1 MNANKTSTGR
11 KHPLFVKMSIMMA
24 LLAFLQLLSFV
35 VMIFAGGM
43 LSQIRR
49 YACNM
54 LAEKT
59 QNRAAYI
66 ENFLNQRVMYV
77 DSSAEE
83 INVIV
88 ENILKEEG
96 KEPSAVKS
104 DKELNKRILQETAET
119 IVSLLRRSGVND
131 AFIYLNTGELY
142 MSDGVNKL
150 TGFYVRDTDTYSTV
164 QDNSDL
170 LLEVGNAD
178 IARSMAI
185 TMDYEWSLY
194 TPLSPDNDFSFFEVP
209 VKAFESTNGL
219 NAKSC
224 GYWSSFSRVSRS
236 ASASMKYSMPLAE
249 EDGTVYGVIG
259 IGLLEKSVMS
269 SIPASDFLNDSAC
282 YIIGA
287 DTNNDGIY
295 GKEVYS
301 GATYTRLVSEDT
313 VFDKRAVDEY
323 GMNVYNTKSPSV
335 GSIFDITLYGAGS
348 QFRQHKWALIS
359 VADSDAILEIYHKS
373 ISTFMISSVISLII
387 GVAVSIILSRMV
399 TKPVSDMTSQLE
411 SNSDSSNIVSFVESG
426 IYEFDM
432 LANSIVELQLN
443 VREHASRVSHILS
456 ISESGIGTFM
466 YDYRNDSVFIGKSL
480 LKILDFQGV
489 EADEDFTIP
498 FAKFREYLHYFDE
511 NYKIFD
517 NEIFSTD
524 SDKAGGIN
532 IDTKYLPDSSSEPKW
547 FRFSFTKDENAVMG
561 LVQDI
566 TVDVLKRRQIEHERD
581 YDVTTD
587 IYNRRAFYRKVSKLF
602 DTPEKLGTAAFLM
615 MDLDNLKFV
624 NDTFGHEY
632 GDRYIRAA
640 ADALRTLNNKN
651 GIVARLSGDEFIAFI
666 YGGKSKDGIRAVIE
680 EFKETL
686 QNSSCTLA
694 DGSGYKVRAS
704 GGISWYPDNSESYEQ
719 LIKYADFSMYTIKHS
734 TKGCFAEF
742 DENSYLNDSILIT
755 GIQEMNRIIDKGD
768 VRFAF
773 QPVIT
778 VKTGEIFGY
787 EALMCPQSD
796 SISTVAEL
804 LRIAKSSAKLYEIE
818 RLTFFL
824 GIASFSRL
832 VEDGTISADAHLF
845 LNSISE
851 CMLEE
856 RAFQGIETNYKPIL
870 KNIVLEN
877 LDVDRHDSEFIARKQ
892 KIVSEWGG
900 MTALDNFG
908 KGHNNETAMFN
919 TSPDMIIVDRTIVEG
934 CSNDSGKETIIKN
947 LVSLARERDI
957 LVVAQGVE
965 TEDDLRKVISLGAD
979 LIQGYYLAE
988 PELLPKGISEETAS
1002 KIAEH
1007 VRNTEL
1013 EDRE

>member
-1 MNANKTSTGR
+1 MKTNKKSTGR
-11 KHPLFVKMSIMMA
+11 KYPLFVKMSVLMA
-24 LLAFLQLLSFV
+24 LLAFLQLLTFV
-35 VMIFAGGM
+35 VMIFAGGV
-43 LSQIRR
+43 LSQTRR
-49 YACNM
+49 YAYNM
-54 LAEKT
+54 LTEKT
-59 QNRAAYI
+59 RNRASYI

-77 DSSAEE
+77 DSSAGEV
-83 INVIV
+83 NVIV

-96 KEPSAVKS
+96 KEPSAIKT
-104 DKELNKRILQETAET
+104 DKELNKRILEETAESV
-119 IVSLLRRSGVND
+119 VSLLRRSGVND

-150 TGFYVRDTDTYSTV
+150 AGFYVRDTDMYSNV
-164 QDNSDL
+164 QDNGDL
-170 LLEVGNAD
+170 LLEAGNAE
-178 IARSMAI
+178 IARSLAI

-194 TPLSPDNDFSFFEVP
+194 TSASPDNDFSFFEVP
-209 VKAFESTNGL
+209 ISAFESMDEPSPKL
-219 NAKSC
+219 C
-224 GYWSSFSRVSRS
+224 GYWSSFSRISRS
-236 ASASMKYSMPLAE
+236 ASASMKYSEPLAA

-287 DTNNDGIY
+287 DTNSDGLY

-301 GATYTRLVSEDT
+301 GAAYSKLVSKDT
-313 VFDKRAVDEY
+313 VFDRNAVGED
-323 GMNVYNTKSPSV
+323 GMAVYNTKSPSV
-335 GSIFDITLYGAGS
+335 GCIFDMNLYGAGS
-348 QFRQHKWALIS
+348 TFRQQRWALIS

-373 ISTFMISSVISLII
+373 VSTFLISSIIALII
-387 GVAVSIILSRMV
+387 GVTVSIILSRMV
-399 TKPVSDMTSQLE
+399 TKPVSDITGQLE
-411 SNSDSSNIVSFVESG
+411 SSSGSSDIVSFVETG

-443 VREHASRVSHILS
+443 VREQASRVSHILS

-489 EADEDFTIP
+489 EADADFTIP
-498 FAKFREYLHYFDE
+498 FAKFREYLRYFDE

-517 NEIFSTD
+517 NEIFSTA
-524 SDKAGGIN
+524 SEKTSGIN
-532 IDTKYLPDSSSEPKW
+532 IDTKYVPDGASEPKW

-566 TVDVLKRRQIEHERD
+566 TRDVLKRRQIEHERD

-587 IYNRRAFYRKVSKLF
+587 IYNRRAFYRKVEKLF
-602 DTPEKLGTAAFLM
+602 SEPEKLGVAAFLM

-640 ADALRTLNNKN
+640 ADALRTLSDKN
-651 GIVARLSGDEFIAFI
+651 GVVARLSGDEFIAFI

-686 QNSSCTLA
+686 KNSSCTLA

-704 GGISWYPDNSESYEQ
+704 GGISWYPDNSASYEE
-719 LIKYADFSMYTIKHS
+719 LIKYADFSMYKIKRS

-742 DENSYLNDSILIT
+742 NADSYLNDSILIT

-773 QPVIT
+773 QPIIAVR
-778 VKTGEIFGY
+778 TGEIFGY

-796 SISTVAEL
+796 SISTVTEL

-832 VEDGTISADAHLF
+832 VEDKMISADAHLF

-856 RAFQGIETNYKPIL
+856 RAFRGIETNYKPLL

-908 KGHNNETAMFN
+908 TGHNNETEMLN
-919 TSPDMIIVDRTIVEG
+919 ISPDMIIIDRTIIDG
-934 CSNDSGKETIIKN
+934 CSNDAGKATIIKN
-947 LVSLARERDI
+947 LVDMSRERGI

-965 TEDDLRKVISLGAD
+965 TDGDLREVISLGVD
-979 LIQGYYLAE
+979 LIHGYYLAK
-988 PELLPKGISEETAS
+988 PEFVPKGISEEIES
-1002 KIAEH
+1002 KIAEI
-1007 VRNTEL
+1007 RQEYN
-1013 EDRE
+1013 

>member
-1 MNANKTSTGR
+1 MKVNKKTAGR
-11 KHPLFVKMSIMMA
+11 KRPLFFKMCAMMA
-24 LLAFLQLLSFV
+24 LLAFLQLLTFV
-35 VMIFAGGM
+35 VMIFAGGV
-43 LSQIRR
+43 LSQTRR
-49 YACNM
+49 YAYNM
-54 LAEKT
+54 LTEKT

-77 DSSAEE
+77 DSSAGEV
-83 INVIV
+83 NGIV
-88 ENILKEEG
+88 DSILKEDS
-96 KEPSAVKS
+96 KEPSAVKT
-104 DKELNKRILQETAET
+104 DKELNKRILKKTAESV
-119 IVSLLRRSGVND
+119 VSLLRRSGAND

-150 TGFYVRDTDTYSTV
+150 AGFYVRDTDTYSAV
-164 QDNSDL
+164 QDNGDL
-170 LLEVGNAD
+170 LLEAGNAD
-178 IARSMAI
+178 IAHSLDI

-194 TPLSPDNDFSFFEVP
+194 TSLTDDNDFSFFNVP
-209 VKAFESTNGL
+209 IAAFESMESRS
-219 NAKSC
+219 AKSC

-236 ASASMKYSMPLAE
+236 ASASMKYSMPLVAG
-249 EDGTVYGVIG
+249 DGTVYGIIG

-287 DTNNDGIY
+287 DTDSDGLY

-301 GATYTRLVSEDT
+301 GAAYTRLVSEDT
-313 VFDKRAVDEY
+313 VFDKKAVGED

-335 GSIFDITLYGAGS
+335 GSIFDMNLYGAGS
-348 QFRQHKWALIS
+348 PFRQQKWALIS

-373 ISTFMISSVISLII
+373 VSVFMISSAISLII
-387 GVAVSIILSRMV
+387 GVTVSVLLSRMV
-399 TKPVSDMTSQLE
+399 TKPVSDMTRQLE
-411 SNSDSSNIVSFVESG
+411 SNSGGGEIVSFVESG
-426 IYEFDM
+426 ISEFDT

-443 VREHASRVSHILS
+443 IRDHASRVSDILS
-456 ISESGIGTFM
+456 ISGSGIGTFM

-480 LKILDFQGV
+480 LNILDFQGV
-489 EADEDFTIP
+489 ESDEDFTIP

-517 NEIFSTD
+517 NEIFSAIP
-524 SDKAGGIN
+524 DKASGIN
-532 IDTKYLPDSSSEPKW
+532 IDTKYVPDALSEPKW

-566 TVDVLKRRQIEHERD
+566 TRDVLKRRQIEHERD

-587 IYNRRAFYRKVSKLF
+587 IYNRRAFYRKVSDLF
-602 DTPEKLGTAAFLM
+602 STPQKLGTAAFLM

-640 ADALRTLNNKN
+640 ADALRTLKDKN

-666 YGGKSKDGIRAVIE
+666 YGGKSKDDIRKVIE

-686 QNSSCTLA
+686 KNSSCTLA
-694 DGSGYKVRAS
+694 DGSSYKVRAS
-704 GGISWYPDNSESYEQ
+704 GGISWYPDNSDSYEQ

-742 DENSYLNDSILIT
+742 DENSYINDSILIT
-755 GIQEMNRIIDKGD
+755 GIQEMNRIIDNGE

-773 QPVIT
+773 QPIIT

-796 SISTVAEL
+796 SIGTVTEL

-832 VEDGTISADAHLF
+832 IENGKISSDAHLF

-851 CMLEE
+851 CMLDE
-856 RAFQGIETNYKPIL
+856 RAFKGIEANYKPIL

-877 LDVDRHDSEFIARKQ
+877 LDVDHHDSEFIARKQ
-892 KIVSEWGG
+892 KIVSGWGG

-908 KGHNNETAMFN
+908 TGHNNETAMFN
-919 TSPDMIIVDRTIVEG
+919 TSPDMIIVDRTIIDG
-934 CSNDSGKETIIKN
+934 CSNDAGKSTIIRN
-947 LVSLARERDI
+947 LVQLTRERGV

-965 TEDDLRKVISLGAD
+965 TDGDLREVISLGVD

-988 PELLPKGISEETAS
+988 PELDPSGVSEEIAA
-1002 KIAEH
+1002 KIAEY
-1007 VRNTEL
+1007 VKNT
-1013 EDRE
+1013 DNT

>member
-1 MNANKTSTGR
+1 MNVNKKSTGR

-24 LLAFLQLLSFV
+24 LLAFLQLLTFV
-35 VMIFAGGM
+35 VMIFAGGV
-43 LSQIRR
+43 LSQTRR
-49 YACNM
+49 YAYNM
-54 LAEKT
+54 LIEKT

-66 ENFLNQRVMYV
+66 ENFLNQRIIYV
-77 DSSAEE
+77 DSFAGEV
-83 INVIV
+83 NGIV

-96 KEPSAVKS
+96 KEPSAVKT
-104 DKELNKRILQETAET
+104 DKELNKRILEETAESV
-119 IVSLLRRSGVND
+119 VSLLRRSGVND

-150 TGFYVRDTDTYSTV
+150 AGFYVRDTDMYSTV

-170 LLEVGNAD
+170 LLEAGNAD
-178 IARSMAI
+178 IARGMDI
-185 TMDYEWSLY
+185 TMDSEWSLY
-194 TPLSPDNDFSFFEVP
+194 TTVSPDNDFSFFEMP
-209 VKAFESTNGL
+209 IEAFESMDKL
-219 NAKSC
+219 SAKNC

-236 ASASMKYSMPLAE
+236 ASASMKYSVPLVA

-259 IGLLEKSVMS
+259 IGLLEKSIMS
-269 SIPASDFLNDSAC
+269 SIPASDFLNESAC

-287 DTNNDGIY
+287 DLNGDGFY
-295 GKEVYS
+295 DQEVHS
-301 GATYTRLVSEDT
+301 GAAYTKLVSKDT
-313 VFDKRAVDEY
+313 VFDKNSVNED

-335 GSIFDITLYGAGS
+335 GSIFDMDLYGAGS
-348 QFRQHKWALIS
+348 AFRQQKWALIS

-373 ISTFMISSVISLII
+373 VNTFLISSIIALII
-387 GVAVSIILSRMV
+387 GVTVSIILSRMV
-399 TKPVSDMTSQLE
+399 TKPVSDMTRQLE
-411 SNSDSSNIVSFVESG
+411 NSSGSGDIVSFGESG

-432 LANSIVELQLN
+432 LADSIVELQLN

-524 SDKAGGIN
+524 SDKASGIN
-532 IDTKYLPDSSSEPKW
+532 IDTKYVPDGLSDPKW

-566 TVDVLKRRQIEHERD
+566 TRDVLKRRQIEHERD

-602 DTPEKLGTAAFLM
+602 DTPEKLGVAAFLM

-640 ADALRTLNNKN
+640 ADALRTLNDKN
-651 GIVARLSGDEFIAFI
+651 GVVARLSGDEFIAFI
-666 YGGKSKDGIRAVIE
+666 YGGKSKDDIRAAIE

-686 QNSSCTLA
+686 KNSSCTLA

-704 GGISWYPDNSESYEQ
+704 GGISWYPDNSDSYEQ
-719 LIKYADFSMYTIKHS
+719 LIKYADFSMYTIKRS

-742 DENSYLNDSILIT
+742 DKNSYINDSILIT

-768 VRFAF
+768 VKFAF
-773 QPVIT
+773 QPIIS
-778 VKTGEIFGY
+778 VKTREIFGY
-787 EALMCPQSD
+787 EALMCPQSE
-796 SISTVAEL
+796 SISTVTEL

-832 VEDGTISADAHLF
+832 VEDKKVSRDAHLF

-851 CMLEE
+851 CILDE
-856 RAFQGIETNYKPIL
+856 RAFRGIETNYKPIL

-908 KGHNNETAMFN
+908 TGHNNETAMFN
-919 TSPDMIIVDRTIVEG
+919 TPPNMIIVDRTIIDG
-934 CSNDSGKETIIKN
+934 CSKDAGKATIIKN
-947 LVSLARERDI
+947 LVHLTRERGV

-965 TEDDLRKVISLGAD
+965 TDRDLREVISLGVD
-979 LIQGYYLAE
+979 LIQGYYLAK
-988 PELLPKGISEETAS
+988 PEFVPNGISEEIAA
-1002 KIAEH
+1002 KIADY
-1007 VRNTEL
+1007 VNNA
-1013 EDRE
+1013 DNIKS